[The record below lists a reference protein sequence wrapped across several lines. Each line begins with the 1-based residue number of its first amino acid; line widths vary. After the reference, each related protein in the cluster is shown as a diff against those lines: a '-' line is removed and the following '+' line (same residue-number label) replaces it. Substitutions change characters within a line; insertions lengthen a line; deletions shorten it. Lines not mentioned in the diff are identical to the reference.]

1 MGRKFDQDL
10 HALIP
15 GQLLVEIAIG
25 LISFG
30 EAGEALDLF
39 FHQSNIGRAN
49 CFPSRNHEI
58 SRRPER
64 LQIARRTTMTEAMAR
79 LLHKE

>member
-25 LISFG
+25 LIGFR
-30 EAGEALDLF
+30 EASEALDLF
-39 FHQSNIGRAN
+39 FHQTIIGRAN

-58 SRRPER
+58 SCRPER
-64 LQIARRTTMTEAMAR
+64 LPIARRTTMTQAMAH